1 MEARLPQT
9 RACSLFPV
17 ICRSLLPGAD
27 CLAKV
32 GVIRGPFQKWMEVI
46 RHDAVRKNVE
56 AVCCEER
63 RNLRRHMPRRE
74 QAVDREAGLTTCSHG

>member
-1 MEARLPQT
+1 
-9 RACSLFPV
+9 
-17 ICRSLLPGAD
+17 
-27 CLAKV
+27 
-32 GVIRGPFQKWMEVI
+32 MEVI

-74 QAVDREAGLTTCSHG
+74 QAVDREAGLTTGSYG